1 VGEWRREQGEETE
14 EEEEEE
20 EEEVGKKRWSG
31 FG

>member
-20 EEEVGKKRWSG
+20 EVGKKRWSG